1 MQTEQ
6 NKQRTHNTAPNKE
19 LMLAP
24 LREAAWRLRLS
35 GSVAALVE
43 LLPATAFVGAAIV
56 RLDYVPDVV
65 SAELNLPTDHAV
77 VVGPYVA

>member
-1 MQTEQ
+1 MRTEQ
-6 NKQRTHNTAPNKE
+6 YRQRTHNTATGRE

-43 LLPATAFVGAAIV
+43 LLPATAFVGTSSV
-56 RLDYVPDVV
+56 RLDYVPDAL
-65 SAELNLPTDHAV
+65 SAELNLSADHAV
-77 VVGPYVA
+77 VVGPYTA